1 MLSLIKHRG
10 IQVLLVLALYF
21 SLAPLL
27 PHVMHQGLYT
37 VSLLIKDVLMWML
50 PITVGLFIAHA
61 VNSFQHK
68 APLFVITLLIFET
81 VSNFSSVWYTYLC
94 GHAAAEFLPHI
105 QIMPEQQESI
115 AALWRLS
122 WARPAW
128 WAADK
133 GALFGLVIG
142 FLAAFKKSGVFAYF
156 VTQGKNKAEWLLT
169 KVFSRLIP
177 LFVLGFVARMYKMQ
191 LLQQVTGQYGPL
203 LIWLVIFLLGY
214 ILLLFLIGNGFS
226 LKNTLK
232 AIKNLMPAG
241 GLAFTSGCSISTMP
255 WTIEGTSKNLKHP
268 HLAKAV
274 IPATTNIQQIGDCI
288 INSFLCFLI
297 YRYYFGHTPDFMTW
311 LAFTSAFVLA
321 RFATAAVIGG
331 AIFVMLPVYEKYLSF
346 NPEMIAIILALN
358 VVLDPLVTSSNVI
371 ANGALCR
378 LFERVY
384 GRNLVKSV
392 STNSKDGS
400 NLGKDPI

>member
-27 PHVMHQGLYT
+27 PHAMHQGFYT
-37 VSLLIKDVLMWML
+37 VSLLIKDVLMWIL

-68 APLFVITLLIFET
+68 APLFVLTLVIFET
-81 VSNFSSVWYTYLC
+81 LSNFSSVWYTYLC
-94 GHAAAEFLPHI
+94 GHVTAEFLPQI
-105 QIMPEQQESI
+105 QIMPAQQESI
-115 AALWRLS
+115 AALWRLPWS
-122 WARPAW
+122 RPAW

-133 GALFGLVIG
+133 GALLGLVVG
-142 FLAAFKKSGVFAYF
+142 FIAALSKNTFFAHL
-156 VTQGKNKAEWLLT
+156 VTRGKNKAEWLLT

-191 LLQQVTGQYGPL
+191 LLQQITSQYGPL
-203 LIWLVIFLLGY
+203 LIWLVIFLVGY
-214 ILLLFLIGNGFS
+214 ILMLFLIGNGFS
-226 LKNTLK
+226 LKSTLK

-255 WTIEGTSKNLKHP
+255 WTIEGTSKNLEHP

-297 YRYYFGHTPDFMTW
+297 YRYYFGHTPDLSVWLSFT
-311 LAFTSAFVLA
+311 LAFVIA

-358 VVLDPLVTSSNVI
+358 VVLDPIVTSSNVI

-378 LFERVY
+378 LFERVWK
-384 GRNLVKSV
+384 RFQV
-392 STNSKDGS
+392 SADQ
-400 NLGKDPI
+400 I